1 MAFSCV
7 EMYVLYN
14 IPYTIGM
21 LQSKETVLIPLSENI
36 ESPDQSTNKWQSD
49 CRAMCLS
56 CDPQWPVFYMHHLT
70 GPWFPINVH
79 GVMKVA
85 WSWKNDQSSY
95 RLMTRRVFSCNS
107 ETVWGSWPAN
117 LQKKKKNYILHLYS
131 SMNTLQNELLGF
143 VCTTQVQALCSIK
156 VHCVFVFFTDCRE
169 KYKGTYVCNV

>member
-21 LQSKETVLIPLSENI
+21 LQSKETVLIPSSENI
-36 ESPDQSTNKWQSD
+36 ESPDQSTNKWQSA

-85 WSWKNDQSSY
+85 WSWKNDRVLSSY
-95 RLMTRRVFSCNS
+95 RLMTIKFLAVTLKLYEAAGQQIC
-107 ETVWGSWPAN
+107 
-117 LQKKKKNYILHLYS
+117 KKKNYILHLYS

-143 VCTTQVQALCSIK
+143 VCTTQVQALCSIN
-156 VHCVFVFFTDCRE
+156 VHCVFVFFRLQGEIQRHLC
-169 KYKGTYVCNV
+169 V

>member
-117 LQKKKKNYILHLYS
+117 LQKKKKLYTTFVLIYEYIAKWVVRICLH
-131 SMNTLQNELLGF
+131 NTGAGFMFHKGSLCFCFFHRLQGEI
-143 VCTTQVQALCSIK
+143 QRHLC
-156 VHCVFVFFTDCRE
+156 V
-169 KYKGTYVCNV
+169 